1 MTSWLDTASL
11 LDLNVYGSGRQG
23 FDEKSHRL
31 HESYH
36 EPVIDREHIRHFG
49 YTHSRTQR
57 RAWATPEKFKVQ
69 HDEKRV
75 QGIPLDSLALR
86 NNSIATAVAST
97 SCSRADILFE
107 LLKVPVLFFGRVFH
121 CATADSS
128 ASTYCGFLV
137 AATNVQ

>member
-86 NNSIATAVAST
+86 NNSIETAASYDEM
-97 SCSRADILFE
+97 AY
-107 LLKVPVLFFGRVFH
+107 
-121 CATADSS
+121 S
-128 ASTYCGFLV
+128 AARFSGNARCLSLIHI
-137 AATNVQ
+137 